1 MVDPSR
7 RDRVGL
13 GLIGLGPS
21 WELLYRS
28 AIDRLHN
35 RLTIRV
41 VFDTVE
47 ARARSVAADF
57 DAESVGSLHQM
68 LKRSSLQGLLVLDPG
83 WLGAGA
89 LHSIAHSGK
98 PVYLA
103 TPVLR
108 QGAELHRLLQCQ
120 SEIKSSP
127 GYSQIPD
134 NRWMPEL
141 RLRFT
146 PASCRLR
153 ELIATKLG
161 PVKDIQIECNL
172 DSDISEL
179 AQIVDWCADLMGQT
193 LVVAKDDGGLKHFDS
208 PVHFEIP
215 GPKLKSDPRTVSLHH
230 SKRVDG
236 GLRCDINCVRGT
248 AMVRDRT
255 WIRWENSQESAEE
268 CLQGER
274 SEIEI
279 LIDQFCRRAL
289 GGLNPVGRLEEFS
302 KALQIAESLSNG
314 RRTSMR

>member
-28 AIDRLHN
+28 AIDRLQN
-35 RLTIRV
+35 RLTIRLV
-41 VFDTVE
+41 YDTVE

-57 DAESVGSLHQM
+57 ETEPVASLHQM
-68 LKRSSLQGLLVLDPG
+68 LTRPTLQGLLVLDPG

-108 QGAELHRLLQCQ
+108 QGAELHRMLQGQ
-120 SEIKSSP
+120 SAMTSSH

-134 NRWMPEL
+134 DRWMPEL

-161 PVKDIQIECNL
+161 PVKDIQIECNP
-172 DSDISEL
+172 DTDVTEI
-179 AQIVDWCADLMGQT
+179 AQIIDWCADLMGQM
-193 LVVAKDDGGLKHFDS
+193 LVVTKEGCGSKHFGL

-215 GPKLKSDPRTVSLHH
+215 KPKSKSDTRTVSLNC
-230 SKRVDG
+230 SKQGGG
-236 GLRCDINCVRGT
+236 GLRCDITCVRGT
-248 AMVRDRT
+248 ATVRDRA

-268 CLQGER
+268 CLQDER

-302 KALQIAESLSNG
+302 KALQVAESLSNG
-314 RRTSMR
+314 RQVT